1 MPIVNAVAPA
11 RMTSAERR
19 AEIASL
25 LALALI
31 RCRTPKTAGTERDA
45 IDLGYSPPQ
54 RVHGD
59 CASRVR
65 NRDSAPIQLKGV

>member
-31 RCRTPKTAGTERDA
+31 RGRTPKTAGTERDA

-54 RVHGD
+54 RVHNPA
-59 CASRVR
+59 CRVR
-65 NRDSAPIQLKGV
+65 NRDSAPIHLKGV

>member
-11 RMTSAERR
+11 RMTGAERR

-31 RCRTPKTAGTERDA
+31 RGRTSKTAGTERDET
-45 IDLGYSPPQ
+45 DLGYSPPQ
-54 RVHGD
+54 RVHNP
-59 CASRVR
+59 ASRVR
-65 NRDSAPIQLKGV
+65 NRDSAPIHLKGV